1 MCVCF
6 GLGNCQ
12 GIEIGV
18 CVCVYVCVCVC
29 VFWFGE
35 LSRDCDK
42 GVSVCVSVYVCVLRN
57 SVAAG
62 KKVKEEEVGSK
73 CIGEVVVGTQ
83 SD

>member
-1 MCVCF
+1 MCVCM
-6 GLGNCQ
+6 
-12 GIEIGV
+12 
-18 CVCVYVCVCVC
+18 CVCVC

>member
-1 MCVCF
+1 MFVCVFVFVRVCVS
-6 GLGNCQ
+6 
-12 GIEIGV
+12 V
-18 CVCVYVCVCVC
+18 CVCM
-29 VFWFGE
+29 FWSGE